1 VLRGVLVS
9 SYCCSTYRVADPF
22 ISLGTF
28 SISSIGNSV
37 IHPIVDCYYHKFW
50 GLKKNFTLFNVK
62 NTWIKFKHLAT
73 QNAKEQDTWD
83 SRSVTAFSRL
93 LKCRKGYSK
102 GVQEEQWGQAENVD
116 YEHGTDMV
124 PVDQSYDFPKLIN
137 FLMLSTAPWM
147 HLVLVPISNWNDIVR
162 INEVVPRMSPVT
174 GRAIQ
179 QKYKLL

>member
-1 VLRGVLVS
+1 MPS
-9 SYCCSTYRVADPF
+9 PANPAS
-22 ISLGTF
+22 
-28 SISSIGNSV
+28 
-37 IHPIVDCYYHKFW
+37 CYLSENYEMGPTRWLSWKERCW
-50 GLKKNFTLFNVK
+50 TGLKTCTWSQSPHKNTRYSSK